1 MMRPGTILLINPH
14 WQGIKRQMQPQFK
27 RLWQPLD
34 LALAAALLEK
44 NGFTVQILDNNVDR
58 LSPAAVG
65 RLAEGS
71 EKIFITS
78 TPYDRW
84 QCPSLDIQF
93 FFDTA
98 RHIPQNRLYIMGAHV
113 TERPEA
119 ILRQSGA
126 RAAILG
132 EPEET
137 LLDIAQKDKTD
148 EISADISANIS
159 DNIQGVAYLKGNQ
172 LAKTAP
178 RDNPVD
184 LNQLPRPAYHL
195 LKMDQYRY
203 EFMGKNFAILE
214 GSRGCPYGCNF
225 CYLGMYGPRF
235 RQKRLDRLLDEV
247 RYVNREFQVQNIYFM
262 DLEFGLNRKHLISF
276 CKALVD
282 LNLGVRWCCQTR
294 VTDVDGEV
302 LKWMKKAGCRLI
314 HFGVEAGSDRILRQT
329 GKGITVNDCVKAIDL
344 TRKAVIETALFMN
357 FGFPGETLR
366 EMNATVKLAIRLS
379 PTYAAFHLIVPFPGT
394 PLARETG
401 LDMAAFP
408 PHLYPHYNFIG
419 HDLKTL
425 KSVLRRAYLRFY
437 LRPAYLMGL
446 LRRPIRPG
454 LDQGRLFMRLL
465 GG

>member
-14 WQGIKRQMQPQFK
+14 WQGIRRQLQPQFK

-44 NGFTVQILDNNVDR
+44 NDFTVHILDNNVDR

-65 RLAEGS
+65 RLAQGF
-71 EKIFITS
+71 EKTFITS

-98 RHIPQNRLYIMGAHV
+98 RHIPRNRLYIMGAHV

-132 EPEET
+132 EPERT
-137 LLDIAQKDKTD
+137 ILDIAQKDKTH
-148 EISADISANIS
+148 EISEQIPGI
-159 DNIQGVAYLKGNQ
+159 AYLKGNR
-172 LAKTAP
+172 LVKTAP
-178 RDNPVD
+178 GGNPVD
-184 LNQLPRPAYHL
+184 LDQLPLPAFHL

-203 EFMGKNFAILE
+203 EFMGENFAILE
-214 GSRGCPYGCNF
+214 GSRGCPHGCSF

-247 RYVNREFQVQNIYFM
+247 RYINREFQVKNIYFM
-262 DLEFGLNRKHLISF
+262 DLEFGLNRKRLVDL
-276 CKALVD
+276 CKALID
-282 LNLGVRWCCQTR
+282 LNLDIRWCCQTR

-302 LKWMKKAGCRLI
+302 LEWMKKAGCRLI
-314 HFGVEAGSDRILRQT
+314 HFGVEAGSNRILRQT
-329 GKGITVNDCVKAIDL
+329 GKGITVNDCVRALDL
-344 TRKAVIETALFMN
+344 TRKTGMETALFMN

-366 EMNATVKLAIRLS
+366 EMNATIELAIRLN

-394 PLARETG
+394 GLARQAG

-408 PHLYPHYNFIG
+408 PHLYPHYNFID
-419 HDLKTL
+419 HDLRPL

-437 LRPAYLMGL
+437 LRPAYVMGL
-446 LRRPIRPG
+446 LRRQTRPD
-454 LDQGRLFMRLL
+454 LPQGRLFMRLL
-465 GG
+465 T

>member
-1 MMRPGTILLINPH
+1 MRPGTILLINPH
-14 WQGIKRQMQPQFK
+14 WQGIRRQMQPQFK

-34 LALAAALLEK
+34 LALAAALLLK

-58 LSPAAVG
+58 LSPAAMG
-65 RLAEGS
+65 RLAEGF
-71 EKIFITS
+71 EKTFITS

-93 FFDTA
+93 FFDTLT
-98 RHIPQNRLYIMGAHV
+98 HIPRNRLYIMGAHV

-132 EPEET
+132 EPERT
-137 LLDIAQKDKTD
+137 ILDIVLKDETH
-148 EISADISANIS
+148 EISD
-159 DNIQGVAYLKGNQ
+159 DIQGVAYLKGNR
-172 LAKTAP
+172 LVKTTP
-178 RDNPVD
+178 RNNLID
-184 LNQLPRPAYHL
+184 LNQLPYPAYHL

-214 GSRGCPYGCNF
+214 GSRGCPHGCNF

-247 RYVNREFQVQNIYFM
+247 RQVNREFQVQNIYFM
-262 DLEFGLNRKHLISF
+262 DLEFGLNRKYLISF

-282 LNLGVRWCCQTR
+282 LNLGVQWCCQTR

-302 LKWMKKAGCRLI
+302 LNWMKKAGCTLI
-314 HFGVEAGSDRILRQT
+314 HFGVEAGSDRILHQT
-329 GKGITVNDCVKAIDL
+329 GKGITVNDCVQALNL
-344 TRKAVIETALFMN
+344 TRKAGIETALFMN
-357 FGFPGETLR
+357 FGFPGETVA
-366 EMNATVKLAIRLS
+366 EMNATVKLAIRLN

-394 PLARETG
+394 KLAQQTG

-408 PHLYPHYNFIG
+408 PHLYPHYNFID

-446 LRRPIRPG
+446 LRRQIRPD
-454 LDQGRLFMRLL
+454 LEQGRLFMRLL
-465 GG
+465 KG

>member
-14 WQGIKRQMQPQFK
+14 WQGIRRQMQPQFK
-27 RLWQPLD
+27 RLWQPLG
-34 LALAAALLEK
+34 LALAAGLLEE

-58 LSPAAVG
+58 LSPSAMG
-65 RLAEGS
+65 RLAEGF
-71 EKIFITS
+71 EKTFITS

-93 FFDTA
+93 FFDTV
-98 RHIPQNRLYIMGAHV
+98 RHIPRNRLYIMGAHV
-113 TERPEA
+113 TERPET
-119 ILRQSGA
+119 ILRQSRA

-132 EPEET
+132 EPEQT
-137 LLDIAQKDKTD
+137 ILDIAQKDGND
-148 EISADISANIS
+148 EISAD
-159 DNIQGVAYLKGNQ
+159 IQGVAYLKGNR
-172 LAKTAP
+172 LIKTTP

-184 LNQLPRPAYHL
+184 MNQLPRPAYHL

-203 EFMGKNFAILE
+203 EFMGGEFAILE
-214 GSRGCPYGCNF
+214 GSRGCPHGCSF

-247 RYVNREFQVQNIYFM
+247 RYINREFQVQNIYFM
-262 DLEFGLNRKHLISF
+262 DLEFGLDRKHLISF

-282 LNLGVRWCCQTR
+282 LNLGVQWCCQTR

-302 LKWMKKAGCRLI
+302 LKWMKMAGCRLI
-314 HFGVEAGSDRILRQT
+314 HFGVEAGSNRILHQT
-329 GKGITVNDCVKAIDL
+329 GKGITVNDCVRALNLTQKAG
-344 TRKAVIETALFMN
+344 IETALFMN

-366 EMNATVKLAIRLS
+366 EMNATVKLAIRLN

-394 PLARETG
+394 RLARETG
-401 LDMAAFP
+401 LNMAAFP
-408 PHLYPHYNFIG
+408 PHLYPHYNFID

-425 KSVLRRAYLRFY
+425 KSILRRAYLRFY
-437 LRPAYLMGL
+437 LRPAYLIGL

-465 GG
+465 RG

>member
-1 MMRPGTILLINPH
+1 MMRPSTILLINPH
-14 WQGIKRQMQPQFK
+14 WQGIRPQMQPQFK

-65 RLAEGS
+65 RLAEGF
-71 EKIFITS
+71 EKTFITS

-93 FFDTA
+93 FFDTLA
-98 RHIPQNRLYIMGAHV
+98 HIPRNRLYIMGAHV

-119 ILRQSGA
+119 ILKQSGA

-132 EPEET
+132 EPEQT
-137 LLDIAQKDKTD
+137 ILDIAQQDKTD
-148 EISADISANIS
+148 EISADISAR
-159 DNIQGVAYLKGNQ
+159 IQSVAYLKGDR
-172 LAKTAP
+172 LVKTAP

-195 LKMDQYRY
+195 LKMDRYRY

-214 GSRGCPYGCNF
+214 GSRGCPHGCSF

-235 RQKRLDRLLDEV
+235 RQKHLDHLLDEV
-247 RYVNREFQVQNIYFM
+247 RHVNREFQVQNIYFM
-262 DLEFGLNRKHLISF
+262 DLEFGLNRKYLISL
-276 CKALVD
+276 CKSLVD
-282 LNLGVRWCCQTR
+282 LNLGVQWCCQTR

-329 GKGITVNDCVKAIDL
+329 GKGITVNDCVRALNL
-344 TRKAVIETALFMN
+344 TRKAGIKTALFMN

-366 EMNATVKLAIRLS
+366 EMDATVKLAIRLN

-394 PLARETG
+394 PLAGQAR

-408 PHLYPHYNFIG
+408 PHLYPHYNFID

-465 GG
+465 KG

>member
-1 MMRPGTILLINPH
+1 MRPGTILLINPR
-14 WQGIKRQMQPQFK
+14 WQGIRRQMQPQFK

-58 LSPAAVG
+58 LPPAAVG
-65 RLAEGS
+65 RLAEGF
-71 EKIFITS
+71 EKTFITS

-93 FFDTA
+93 FFDA
-98 RHIPQNRLYIMGAHV
+98 LAHIPRNRLYIMGAHV

-137 LLDIAQKDKTD
+137 ILDIAQKDGTG
-148 EISADISANIS
+148 EIPS
-159 DNIQGVAYLKGNQ
+159 DLQGIAYLRGDQ
-172 LAKTAP
+172 LVKTAP
-178 RDNPVD
+178 RDNPID
-184 LNQLPRPAYHL
+184 LDQLPRPAYHL

-203 EFMGKNFAILE
+203 EFMGGNFAILE
-214 GSRGCPYGCNF
+214 GSRGCPHNCSF

-235 RQKRLDRLLDEV
+235 RQKHLDRLLDEV
-247 RYVNREFQVQNIYFM
+247 RYVTREFQVQNIYFM

-276 CKALVD
+276 CKALAD

-294 VTDVDGEV
+294 VTDVDEEV
-302 LKWMKKAGCRLI
+302 LKWMKKAGCTLI

-329 GKGITVNDCVKAIDL
+329 GKGITVSDCAKALNL
-344 TRKAVIETALFMN
+344 TRNAGIETALFMN
-357 FGFPGETLR
+357 FGFPGEALS
-366 EMNATVKLAIRLS
+366 EMNATVKLAIRLD

-394 PLARETG
+394 RLARETG

-408 PHLYPHYNFIG
+408 PHLYPHYNFID
-419 HDLKTL
+419 HDLKPL

-446 LRRPIRPG
+446 LRRPIHPG

-465 GG
+465 K

>member
-14 WQGIKRQMQPQFK
+14 WQGIRRQMQPQFK

-34 LALAAALLEK
+34 LALAAALLLK

-58 LSPAAVG
+58 LSPAAMG
-65 RLAEGS
+65 RLAEGF
-71 EKIFITS
+71 EKTFITS

-93 FFDTA
+93 FFDTLT
-98 RHIPQNRLYIMGAHV
+98 HIPRNRLYIMGAHV

-132 EPEET
+132 EPERT
-137 LLDIAQKDKTD
+137 ILDIVLKDETH
-148 EISADISANIS
+148 EISD
-159 DNIQGVAYLKGNQ
+159 DIQGVAYLKGNR
-172 LAKTAP
+172 LVKTTP
-178 RDNPVD
+178 RNNLID
-184 LNQLPRPAYHL
+184 LNQLPYPAYHL

-214 GSRGCPYGCNF
+214 GSRGCPHGCNF

-247 RYVNREFQVQNIYFM
+247 RQVNREFQVQNIYFM
-262 DLEFGLNRKHLISF
+262 DLEFGLNRKYLISF

-282 LNLGVRWCCQTR
+282 LNLGVQWCCQTR

-302 LKWMKKAGCRLI
+302 LNWMKKAGCTLI
-314 HFGVEAGSDRILRQT
+314 HFGVEAGSDRILHQT
-329 GKGITVNDCVKAIDL
+329 GKGITVNDCVQALNL
-344 TRKAVIETALFMN
+344 TRKAGIETALFMN
-357 FGFPGETLR
+357 FGFPGETVA
-366 EMNATVKLAIRLS
+366 EMNATVKLAIRLN

-394 PLARETG
+394 KLAQQTG

-408 PHLYPHYNFIG
+408 PHLYPHYNFID

-446 LRRPIRPG
+446 LRRQIRPD
-454 LDQGRLFMRLL
+454 LEQGRLFMRLL
-465 GG
+465 KG

>member
-1 MMRPGTILLINPH
+1 MMRPGRILLINPH
-14 WQGIKRQMQPQFK
+14 WQGIRRQMQPQFK

-58 LSPAAVG
+58 LPPAAMG
-65 RLAEGS
+65 RLAEGF
-71 EKIFITS
+71 EKTFITS

-113 TERPEA
+113 TERPET
-119 ILRQSGA
+119 ILRQSKA

-137 LLDIAQKDKTD
+137 ILDIAQKDKTD
-148 EISADISANIS
+148 EISVDIP
-159 DNIQGVAYLKGNQ
+159 GVAYLKGNR
-172 LAKTAP
+172 LVKTAP
-178 RDNPVD
+178 RGHPVD

-203 EFMGKNFAILE
+203 EFMGESFAILE
-214 GSRGCPYGCNF
+214 GSRGCPHGCSF
-225 CYLGMYGPRF
+225 CYLSMYGPRF

-247 RYVNREFQVQNIYFM
+247 RYISREFQVQNIYFM

-282 LNLGVRWCCQTR
+282 LNLGVGWCCQTR

-302 LKWMKKAGCRLI
+302 LNWMKKAGCRLI
-314 HFGVEAGSDRILRQT
+314 HFGVEAGSDRILRRT
-329 GKGITVNDCVKAIDL
+329 GKGITVNDCVRALNL
-344 TRKAVIETALFMN
+344 TRKAGIETALFMN

-366 EMNATVKLAIRLS
+366 EMNATVKLAIRLN

-394 PLARETG
+394 QLARETG
-401 LDMAAFP
+401 LDMTAFP
-408 PHLYPHYNFIG
+408 PHLYPHFNFID

-437 LRPAYLMGL
+437 LRPAYLIGL

-465 GG
+465 KG

>member
-14 WQGIKRQMQPQFK
+14 WQGIRRQMQPQFK

-34 LALAAALLEK
+34 LALAAALLLK

-58 LSPAAVG
+58 LSPAAMG
-65 RLAEGS
+65 RLAEGF
-71 EKIFITS
+71 EKTFITS

-93 FFDTA
+93 FFDTLT
-98 RHIPQNRLYIMGAHV
+98 HIPRNRLYIMGAHV

-132 EPEET
+132 EPERT
-137 LLDIAQKDKTD
+137 ILDIVLKDETH
-148 EISADISANIS
+148 EISD
-159 DNIQGVAYLKGNQ
+159 DIQGVAYLKGNR
-172 LAKTAP
+172 LVKTTP
-178 RDNPVD
+178 RNNLID
-184 LNQLPRPAYHL
+184 LNQLPYPAYHL

-214 GSRGCPYGCNF
+214 GSRGCPHGCNF

-247 RYVNREFQVQNIYFM
+247 RQVNREFQVQNIYFM
-262 DLEFGLNRKHLISF
+262 DLEFGLNRKYLISF

-282 LNLGVRWCCQTR
+282 LNLGVQWCCQTR

-314 HFGVEAGSDRILRQT
+314 HFGVEAGSDRILHQT
-329 GKGITVNDCVKAIDL
+329 GKGITINDCVQALNLTQKAG
-344 TRKAVIETALFMN
+344 IETALFMN

-366 EMNATVKLAIRLS
+366 EMNATVKLAIRLN

-394 PLARETG
+394 QLARETG

-408 PHLYPHYNFIG
+408 PHLYPHYNFID

-446 LRRPIRPG
+446 LRRQVRPG

-465 GG
+465 KG

>member
-1 MMRPGTILLINPH
+1 MRPGTILLINPH
-14 WQGIKRQMQPQFK
+14 WQGIRRQMQPQFK

-34 LALAAALLEK
+34 LALAAALLEE

-58 LSPAAVG
+58 LSPAAMG
-65 RLAEGS
+65 RLAEGF
-71 EKIFITS
+71 EKTFITS

-93 FFDTA
+93 FFDTLA
-98 RHIPQNRLYIMGAHV
+98 HIPRNRLYIMGAHV
-113 TERPEA
+113 TERPET

-132 EPEET
+132 EPEQT
-137 LLDIAQKDKTD
+137 ILDIAQKDGTD
-148 EISADISANIS
+148 EISVDISARISANI
-159 DNIQGVAYLKGNQ
+159 QGIAYLKGHR
-172 LAKTAP
+172 LVKTAP
-178 RDNPVD
+178 RDHPVN
-184 LNQLPRPAYHL
+184 LNRLPHPAYHL

-203 EFMGKNFAILE
+203 EFMGKSFAILE
-214 GSRGCPYGCNF
+214 GSRGCPHGCNF

-235 RQKRLDRLLDEV
+235 RQKQLDRLLDEV
-247 RYVNREFQVQNIYFM
+247 RYINQKFQVQNIYFM
-262 DLEFGLNRKHLISF
+262 DLEFGLNRKHLIAF

-282 LNLGVRWCCQTR
+282 LNLGVQWCCQTR

-302 LKWMKKAGCRLI
+302 LNWMKKAGCTLI

-329 GKGITVNDCVKAIDL
+329 GKGITVNDCVRALNL
-344 TRKAVIETALFMN
+344 TQKVGIETALFMN

-366 EMNATVKLAIRLS
+366 EMNATVKLAIRLN

-408 PHLYPHYNFIG
+408 PHLYPHYNFID

-465 GG
+465 KG

>member
-14 WQGIKRQMQPQFK
+14 WQGIRRQMQPQFK

-34 LALAAALLEK
+34 LALAAALLLK

-58 LSPAAVG
+58 LSPAAMG
-65 RLAEGS
+65 RLAEGF
-71 EKIFITS
+71 EKTFITS

-93 FFDTA
+93 FFDTLT
-98 RHIPQNRLYIMGAHV
+98 HIPRNRLYIMGAHV

-132 EPEET
+132 EPERT
-137 LLDIAQKDKTD
+137 ILDIVLKDETH
-148 EISADISANIS
+148 EISD
-159 DNIQGVAYLKGNQ
+159 DIQGVAYLKGNR
-172 LAKTAP
+172 LVKTAP
-178 RDNPVD
+178 RNNLID
-184 LNQLPRPAYHL
+184 LNQLPYPAYHL
-195 LKMDQYRY
+195 LKMDRYRY

-214 GSRGCPYGCNF
+214 GSRGCPHGCNF

-247 RYVNREFQVQNIYFM
+247 RYVNQELQVHNIYFM
-262 DLEFGLNRKHLISF
+262 DLEFGLNRKYLISL

-282 LNLGVRWCCQTR
+282 LNLGVQWCCQTR

-314 HFGVEAGSDRILRQT
+314 HFGVEAGSDRILHQT
-329 GKGITVNDCVKAIDL
+329 GKCITVNDCVRALDL
-344 TRKAVIETALFMN
+344 TRGTGIETALFMN
-357 FGFPGETLR
+357 FGFPGETLA
-366 EMNATVKLAIRLS
+366 EMNATVELAIRLN

-394 PLARETG
+394 ELARQTG

-408 PHLYPHYNFIG
+408 PHLYPHFNFID

-437 LRPAYLMGL
+437 LRPAYLMGA
-446 LRRPIRPG
+446 LRKQIRPD
-454 LDQGRLFMRLL
+454 LDQGRLFMRLIK
-465 GG
+465 

>member
-1 MMRPGTILLINPH
+1 MIQPDTILLINPH
-14 WQGIKRQMQPQFK
+14 WQGIRRQLQPQFK

-58 LSPAAVG
+58 LSPAAIG
-65 RLAEGS
+65 RLAEGF
-71 EKIFITS
+71 EKTFVTS

-93 FFDTA
+93 FFDTT
-98 RHIPQNRLYIMGAHV
+98 RHIPRNRLYIMGAHV

-132 EPEET
+132 EPEQAILE
-137 LLDIAQKDKTD
+137 LALKDRD
-148 EISADISANIS
+148 NEIGSH
-159 DNIQGVAYLKGNQ
+159 IQGIAYLNRSRMV
-172 LAKTAP
+172 KTAT
-178 RDNPVD
+178 RDHPLD
-184 LNQLPRPAYHL
+184 LNQLPYPAYHL

-203 EFMGKNFAILE
+203 EFMGGEFAILE
-214 GSRGCPYGCNF
+214 GSRGCPHGCHF

-235 RQKRLDRLLDEV
+235 RQKSLDRLLNEV
-247 RYVNREFQVQNIYFM
+247 RYVYEEFQVRNIYFM

-276 CKALVD
+276 CKALLELD
-282 LNLGVRWCCQTR
+282 LGIRWCCQTR

-302 LKWMKKAGCRLI
+302 LNWMKKAGCQLI
-314 HFGVEAGSDRILRQT
+314 HFGVEAGSERILHQT
-329 GKGITVNDCVKAIDL
+329 GKGITVNDCVRALDL
-344 TRKAVIETALFMN
+344 TRETGIKTALFMN

-366 EMNATVKLAIRLS
+366 EMNATVELAIRLN

-394 PLARETG
+394 ALARKTG
-401 LDMAAFP
+401 LDMSAFP
-408 PHLYPHYNFIG
+408 PHLYPHFNFID

-425 KSVLRRAYLRFY
+425 KSVLRRAYMRFY
-437 LRPAYLMGL
+437 LRPAYVMGL
-446 LRRPIRPG
+446 LRRHMRPN
-454 LDQGRLFMRLL
+454 LNQGRIFMRLL
-465 GG
+465 K

>member
-1 MMRPGTILLINPH
+1 MMQPNTILLINPH
-14 WQGIKRQMQPQFK
+14 WQGIRRQLQPQFK

-34 LALAAALLEK
+34 LALAAALLLK

-58 LSPAAVG
+58 LSPAAMG
-65 RLAEGS
+65 RLAEGF
-71 EKIFITS
+71 EKTFITS

-93 FFDTA
+93 FFDTLT
-98 RHIPQNRLYIMGAHV
+98 HIPRNRLYIMGAHV

-132 EPEET
+132 EPERT
-137 LLDIAQKDKTD
+137 ILDIVLKDETH
-148 EISADISANIS
+148 EISD
-159 DNIQGVAYLKGNQ
+159 DIQGVAYLKGNR
-172 LAKTAP
+172 LVKTTP
-178 RDNPVD
+178 RNNLID
-184 LNQLPRPAYHL
+184 LNQLPYPAYHL
-195 LKMDQYRY
+195 LKMDRYRY

-214 GSRGCPYGCNF
+214 GSRGCPHGCNF

-247 RYVNREFQVQNIYFM
+247 RQVNREFQVQNIYFM
-262 DLEFGLNRKHLISF
+262 DLEFGLNRKYLISF

-282 LNLGVRWCCQTR
+282 LNLGVQWCCQTR

-302 LKWMKKAGCRLI
+302 LNWMKKAGCTLI
-314 HFGVEAGSDRILRQT
+314 HFGVEAGSDRILHQT
-329 GKGITVNDCVKAIDL
+329 GKGITVNDCVQALNL
-344 TRKAVIETALFMN
+344 TRKAGIETALFMN
-357 FGFPGETLR
+357 FGFPGETVA
-366 EMNATVKLAIRLS
+366 EMNATVKLAIRLN

-394 PLARETG
+394 KLAQQTG

-408 PHLYPHYNFIG
+408 PHLYPHYNFID

-446 LRRPIRPG
+446 LRRQIRPD
-454 LDQGRLFMRLL
+454 LEQGRLFMRLL
-465 GG
+465 KG

>member
-1 MMRPGTILLINPH
+1 MMRPGAILLINPH
-14 WQGIKRQMQPQFK
+14 WQGIRRQMQPQFK

-34 LALAAALLEK
+34 LALAAALLEE

-58 LSPAAVG
+58 LSPAAMG
-65 RLAEGS
+65 RLAEGF
-71 EKIFITS
+71 EKTFITS

-113 TERPEA
+113 TERPKA

-137 LLDIAQKDKTD
+137 VLEIAQKDEGD
-148 EISADISANIS
+148 EISSC
-159 DNIQGVAYLKGNQ
+159 IQSIAYLSGNR
-172 LAKTAP
+172 LVKTAP
-178 RDNPVD
+178 RDHPVD
-184 LNQLPRPAYHL
+184 LNQLPYPAYHL

-203 EFMGKNFAILE
+203 EFMGENFAILE

-225 CYLGMYGPRF
+225 CYLGMYGPRY
-235 RQKRLDRLLDEV
+235 RQKTLNRLLDEV
-247 RYVNREFQVQNIYFM
+247 KHLTSEFHVKNIYFM
-262 DLEFGLNRKHLISF
+262 DLEFGLNRNYLIAF
-276 CKALVD
+276 CKALLD
-282 LNLGVRWCCQTR
+282 LNVGIRWCCQTR

-302 LKWMKKAGCRLI
+302 LNWMKKAGCTLI
-314 HFGVEAGSDRILRQT
+314 HFGVEAGSDQILRQT
-329 GKGITVNDCVKAIDL
+329 GKGIAVSDCVRALSL
-344 TRKAVIETALFMN
+344 TRKAGIETALFMN

-366 EMNATVKLAIRLS
+366 EMNATVELAIRLN

-394 PLARETG
+394 GLAREAG
-401 LDMAAFP
+401 LDMAVFP
-408 PHLYPHYNFIG
+408 PHLYPHYNFID

-454 LDQGRLFMRLL
+454 LDQGRLFMRLVR
-465 GG
+465 G